1 MIPEMGKKSSQNG
14 MMLTIRIVLAK
25 PTRGKSLIEVKS
37 EWVTQT
43 IVPDQVGHTPG
54 VSSF

>member
-1 MIPEMGKKSSQNG
+1 
-14 MMLTIRIVLAK
+14 MMSAIRIVLAK
-25 PTRGKSLIEVKS
+25 PTRGKSLIEVKGK
-37 EWVTQT
+37 WATRT